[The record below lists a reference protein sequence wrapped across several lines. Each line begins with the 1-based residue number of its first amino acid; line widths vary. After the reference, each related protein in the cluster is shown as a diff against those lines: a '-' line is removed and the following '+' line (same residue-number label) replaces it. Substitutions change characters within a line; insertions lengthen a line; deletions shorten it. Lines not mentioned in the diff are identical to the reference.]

1 MIEFGNRGSKRRFP
15 NADENERIALRQTIL
30 NMSIC
35 KLQKDQGRKEP
46 SLFRSVIIA
55 NTVRSI
61 ENEMDQEVMD
71 NYYNPRDRSYG
82 VEYCIQ
88 SNSHPKVHEA
98 QCISSDNSIV
108 CDSVEISEPNKFGV
122 IGDQRKIKAINSHV
136 KEDRDSSIINNETQN
151 LWDNFKMPSV
161 SSFTFFENMDLDNA
175 FPEVDI
181 AHYNFDNG
189 PPPYLLPY
197 QNYSGNIYG
206 NSCAVDF
213 HRTKSDSFFEE
224 LDQIMQVL
232 VGI

>member
-61 ENEMDQEVMD
+61 ENEMDQEIMD
-71 NYYNPRDRSYG
+71 NYYNARDRSYG
-82 VEYCIQ
+82 VEYCMQ
-88 SNSHPKVHEA
+88 SNPHPKIHQA
-98 QCISSDNSIV
+98 QCSSDNRIV
-108 CDSVEISEPNKFGV
+108 CDDSVEISEPNKFGV

-136 KEDRDSSIINNETQN
+136 KEERDSSIINNESQN

-175 FPEVDI
+175 FPDVDT

-189 PPPYLLPY
+189 PPYLLPY
-197 QNYSGNIYG
+197 QHYSGNIYG